1 MSTKRPH
8 PLRRTAQRFRRPVT
22 ALTALAVLA
31 LPAALGLVGPQTA
44 QAQPRTFSAT
54 ELAAAGDAV
63 LDADIAGTAWG
74 VDQETG
80 TVLVTVDERVS
91 AAELAEL
98 RRSAGARADALTF
111 ERTAGTFRPHL
122 QGGEPIWS
130 SARRCTAGFN
140 VRAGNADYFVTAG
153 HCTAG
158 FPTWY
163 TNSSR
168 TTTVGPTAGSR
179 YPGDDY
185 GIVRYANPAVPR
197 PGTVNCNGTIIDITG
212 PATPAVGQSVR
223 LAGGATGCRAG
234 GVTGLNVTVNYG
246 GSEIVYGLIRTTLCS
261 EPGDSGSPVFIP
273 TGDGTTGLAVGV
285 LSGGSGNCTSGGTSF
300 VQPIN
305 EILAAYG
312 AVLT

>member
-1 MSTKRPH
+1 MSTERTT
-8 PLRRTAQRFRRPVT
+8 PLRRTAQRFRRPIT

-63 LDADIAGTAWG
+63 LAADIAGTAWG
-74 VDQETG
+74 VDQATG

-91 AAELAEL
+91 AAEIAGL
-98 RRSAGARADALTF
+98 RKSAGAQADALTF

-122 QGGEPIWS
+122 QGGEPVWGT
-130 SARRCTAGFN
+130 AGRCTAGFN
-140 VRAGNADYFVTAG
+140 VRVSSADYFVTAG
-153 HCTAG
+153 HCTTG

-163 TNSSR
+163 TNSSL
-168 TTTVGPTAGSR
+168 TTLVGPTAGSSF
-179 YPGDDY
+179 PGNDY
-185 GIVRYANPAVPR
+185 GIVRYTNPAVPR

-212 PATPAVGQSVR
+212 PATPAVGQSVSM
-223 LAGGATGCRAG
+223 AGSTTGCHG
-234 GVTGLNVTVNYG
+234 GGITGLNTTVNYG
-246 GSEIVYGLIRTTLCS
+246 DSIVSGLIRTTLCC
-261 EPGDSGSPVFIP
+261 EPGDSGSPVFTL
-273 TGDGTTGLAVGV
+273 TGDGTTALAVGV
-285 LSGGSGNCTSGGTSF
+285 VSGGSGNCTSGGTTF

>member
-1 MSTKRPH
+1 MSTERTN
-8 PLRRTAQRFRRPVT
+8 PLRRTARRFRRPVT

-31 LPAALGLVGPQTA
+31 LPAGLGLAGPQAA
-44 QAQPRTFSAT
+44 QAQPRTFST
-54 ELAAAGDAV
+54 SELAAAGDAV
-63 LDADIAGTAWG
+63 LAADIAGTAWG
-74 VDQETG
+74 VDQATG

-91 AAELAEL
+91 AAEITEL
-98 RRSAGARADALTF
+98 RRSAGAQAGALTF
-111 ERTAGTFRPHL
+111 ERTAGTFRPYL
-122 QGGEPIWS
+122 QGGEPVWS
-130 SARRCTAGFN
+130 TTGRCTVGFN

-168 TTTVGPTAGSR
+168 TTLVGPTAASS
-179 YPGDDY
+179 YPGNDY
-185 GIVRYANPAVPR
+185 GIVRYTNPAVPR

-212 PATPAVGQSVR
+212 PANPVVGQSVSM
-223 LAGGATGCRAG
+223 AGGATGCHG
-234 GVTGLNVTVNYG
+234 GGITGINVTVNYG
-246 GSEIVYGLIRTTLCS
+246 DAIVSGLIRTTLCC
-261 EPGDSGSPVFIP
+261 EPGDSGSPVFTL
-273 TGDGTTGLAVGV
+273 TGDGTTALAVGV